1 MPVAG
6 LVIIASTYSKAWPS
20 ASWRGGGVS
29 SVTAMAAARNCSV
42 GEGSGMV
49 SVLLLPEWSHAFAAV
64 IWPSRR
70 VPCKTQLGA
79 RRAGNGC
86 AGCPITVEF

>member
-64 IWPSRR
+64 MCPSRR
-70 VPCKTQLGA
+70 VPRAPQLGA
-79 RRAGNGC
+79 GRLAMAA